1 VSKQRVEIYFDFTS
15 PFGYLGS
22 ELVEVLAERQDLV
35 VEWHPFL
42 LGAAFKAAGTGPFMN
57 VPLKGDYAKRDL
69 ERTAREHRIPFNLCD
84 VFALKQVPAS
94 RAITWANRD
103 APEKTADLVHA
114 IYRLAFVEGG
124 NFSEPAVVADLAHG
138 VGLDRDAAMAAMN
151 DPAIKD
157 QLRADVEAAIERG
170 VFGSPVFFFGDEP
183 FWGVDHMEQLE
194 RWIARGGW

>member
-1 VSKQRVEIYFDFTS
+1 MTKQQVEIYFDFTS

-22 ELVEVLAERQDLV
+22 ELVEALAERQNLTV
-35 VEWHPFL
+35 AWHPFL

-57 VPLKGDYAKRDL
+57 VPLKGEYAKRDL
-69 ERTAREHRIPFNLCD
+69 ARTAREHGIPYTLCD

-94 RAITWANRD
+94 RAVTWVKRD

-114 IYRLAFVEGG
+114 IYRFAFVEGG
-124 NFSEPAVVADLAHG
+124 NFSEADTVADLAAG
-138 VGLDRDAAMAAMN
+138 VGLDRTAALDAMK

-157 QLRADVEAAIERG
+157 RLRTDVEAAVERG

-194 RWIARGGW
+194 RWIVRGGW